1 MILSSSLTG
10 DNQGTAQA
18 AIALRAEA
26 EHAPA
31 IACAAPDGENVR
43 RGVLKGKKRQITLT
57 IMPDLLKKVDTMA
70 RRLGQSRAAV
80 INMAVY
86 RIVEHGLSIDGLDRR
101 TTSD

>member
-1 MILSSSLTG
+1 MTITKKSST
-10 DNQGTAQA
+10 TARTA
-18 AIALRAEA
+18 AAFIAD
-26 EHAPA
+26 
-31 IACAAPDGENVR
+31 APDGENVR

-57 IMPDLLKKVDTMA
+57 IMPELLEKVDAMA

-101 TTSD
+101 TTTD